1 MKKSYY
7 LAVAIL
13 GLLLTTGAVSL
24 VSLAATDETGMAQPK
39 MAGTPPPNRGEN
51 QPATQQAIING
62 DYDTWATAMQEEVT
76 ALRQRAD
83 EMEGK
88 ISQGTFAKLQE
99 AHKLMQSGDTSGAK
113 AIFEELGM
121 FGPFHGKSKGFEG
134 EGRGLRPDQKPPC
147 EQQSSEETNS

>member
-13 GLLLTTGAVSL
+13 GLLITTGAVSL
-24 VSLAATDETGMAQPK
+24 ISLAATGET
-39 MAGTPPPNRGEN
+39 GTPPPGRAGNPPIMR
-51 QPATQQAIING
+51 QAIIDG

-88 ISQGTFAKLQE
+88 INQDTFNKLQE
-99 AHKLMQSGDTSGAK
+99 ANKLMQNGDTEGAR
-113 AIFEELGM
+113 AIFKELEM
-121 FGPFHGKSKGFEG
+121 KGPFHGKGKDFEGKGFN
-134 EGRGLRPDQKPPC
+134 RGLPPNQQPDNQ
-147 EQQSSEETNS
+147 